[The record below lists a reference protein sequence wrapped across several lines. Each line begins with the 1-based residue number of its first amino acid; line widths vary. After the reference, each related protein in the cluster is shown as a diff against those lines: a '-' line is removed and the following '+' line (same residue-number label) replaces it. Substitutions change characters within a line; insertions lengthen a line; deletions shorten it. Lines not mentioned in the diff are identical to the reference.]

1 MKYLLI
7 ISLFF
12 MASCELVK
20 IGSGNSGFINPT
32 QENAIGA
39 VYLFKAEL
47 DSGNLIGASELLIQ
61 KSGTHMIA
69 KDRHATFPQLERISH
84 TIKGKDI
91 AYFSTDTLNP
101 NAYDIRCS
109 FNYLNTITFSL
120 LKSDKSWF
128 ISEIKE

>member
-1 MKYLLI
+1 MKYLFY
-7 ISLFF
+7 ISLLFIT
-12 MASCELVK
+12 SCEHVK
-20 IGSGNSGFINPT
+20 IGSGNNGIINPT

-61 KSGTHMIA
+61 RNGAQMIA
-69 KDRHATFPQLERISH
+69 KERHATFPQLERIAH

-91 AYFSTDTLNP
+91 AYFSTDTLNA
-101 NAYDIRCS
+101 NAFNIRCS
-109 FNYLNTITFSL
+109 FSYLHTITFSL
-120 LKSDKSWF
+120 LKSDISWF

>member
-1 MKYLLI
+1 MIYLLI

-12 MASCELVK
+12 LASCELFK
-20 IGSGNSGFINPT
+20 IGSGNTGIITPT

-69 KDRHATFPQLERISH
+69 KDRYATFPQLERIGR
-84 TIKGKDI
+84 TIKGTDI
-91 AYFSTDTLNP
+91 AYFTTDTLNA
-101 NAYDIRCS
+101 NAYNIRCS
-109 FNYLNTITFSL
+109 FNYLHIITFSL

>member
-1 MKYLLI
+1 MKYLFY
-7 ISLFF
+7 ISLLFIT
-12 MASCELVK
+12 SCELVK
-20 IGSGNSGFINPT
+20 IGSGNNGIINPT

-61 KSGTHMIA
+61 RNGAQMIA
-69 KDRHATFPQLERISH
+69 KERHATFPQLERIAH

-91 AYFSTDTLNP
+91 AYFSTDTLNA
-101 NAYDIRCS
+101 NAFNIRCS
-109 FNYLNTITFSL
+109 FSYLHTITFSL

>member
-1 MKYLLI
+1 MKYLFY
-7 ISLFF
+7 ISLLFIT
-12 MASCELVK
+12 SCELVK
-20 IGSGNSGFINPT
+20 IGSGNNGIINPT

-61 KSGTHMIA
+61 RNGAQMIA
-69 KDRHATFPQLERISH
+69 KERHATFPQLERIAH

-91 AYFSTDTLNP
+91 AYFSTDTLNA
-101 NAYDIRCS
+101 NAFNIRCS
-109 FNYLNTITFSL
+109 FSYLHTITFSL
-120 LKSDKSWF
+120 LKSDISWF

>member
-1 MKYLLI
+1 MIYLLI

-12 MASCELVK
+12 LASCELFK
-20 IGSGNSGFINPT
+20 IGSGNTGIITPT

-69 KDRHATFPQLERISH
+69 KDRYATFPQLERIGH
-84 TIKGKDI
+84 TIKGTDI
-91 AYFSTDTLNP
+91 TYFTTDTLNA
-101 NAYDIRCS
+101 NAYNIRCS
-109 FNYLNTITFSL
+109 FNYLHIITFSL

>member
-1 MKYLLI
+1 MKYLFI

-20 IGSGNSGFINPT
+20 IGSGSSGIINPT

-39 VYLFKAEL
+39 IHLFKAEL

-61 KSGTHMIA
+61 KNGMHLSA
-69 KDRHATFPQLERISH
+69 KERYSAFPQLERVAYAINN
-84 TIKGKDI
+84 KDI
-91 AYFSTDTLNP
+91 VYFTIDTVHSQAYS
-101 NAYDIRCS
+101 IHCS
-109 FNYLNTITFSL
+109 FNYLNTLTFSL
-120 LKSDKSWF
+120 LKSDNSWY